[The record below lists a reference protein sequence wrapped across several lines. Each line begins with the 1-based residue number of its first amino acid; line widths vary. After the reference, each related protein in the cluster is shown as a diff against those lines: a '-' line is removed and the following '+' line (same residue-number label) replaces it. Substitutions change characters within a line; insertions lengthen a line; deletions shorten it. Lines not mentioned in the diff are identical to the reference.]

1 MQTRDRKEIQSDTQ
15 SDNRACEISTLALA
29 DKLLGS
35 APEYTSFHPTSR
47 LEWMEYTFFFRIF
60 CNPGQ
65 NVSNDEITHV

>member
-47 LEWMEYTFFFRIF
+47 LGWMEYTFFFRIF
-60 CNPGQ
+60 LQPLAKC
-65 NVSNDEITHV
+65 VK